1 MHSTIFISTTLSL
14 LAISVTAAPT
24 SSSSSAPISS
34 ITPAH
39 LPGIPHAPNLH
50 PSSQPTQSFQTAN
63 VENRNAARLQK
74 RNLGLEQLKELMVE
88 VKRNGGGGKQDG
100 DEGEG
105 NGDGD
110 HATYMLGSPVSFP
123 ARGGSGGR
131 NVA

>member
-50 PSSQPTQSFQTAN
+50 PSSQTSQSSQTAK
-63 VENRNAARLQK
+63 RNAARLQK
-74 RNLGLEQLKELMVE
+74 RNLGMEQSKELMVE
-88 VKRNGGGGKQDG
+88 VKRNGGGKQDG
-100 DEGEG
+100 NEEGDE
-105 NGDGD
+105 DGD